1 MENGITL
8 YKIFYKVSG
17 KITLMNLGKLEE
29 VPLRNAWNHEAF
41 DFTNWL
47 AEEENLRILSD
58 EIGIDIK
65 LTQTEA
71 SVGNFNV
78 DILAETENT
87 GKKVIIENQLE
98 PTDHDHLGKLITY
111 ASGYDAEIIIWIV
124 DNVRDEHKNA
134 LDWLNEHTD
143 EDINFFL
150 IRMELWRIGDSPYA
164 PKFQLVS
171 QPNDWAK
178 TIKKSASSTFLTD
191 TKVLQLEFWNKFKE
205 YAQNKAT
212 KLKLRKTYPQHW
224 YDISLGMS
232 DAHISLGAISTDKKI
247 RCEVWIGDNKELFHQ
262 FQKNKDSIDQD
273 LDEKLNWMELPSKK
287 ASRILITREA
297 NINDNSKWEEYFGW
311 LLNQAEK
318 FYKVFPKYQ

>member
-1 MENGITL
+1 
-8 YKIFYKVSG
+8 
-17 KITLMNLGKLEE
+17 MNLGKLEK
-29 VPLRNAWNHEAF
+29 VPLRKAWNHEAF

-47 AEEENLRILSD
+47 ATEENLRILSD

-71 SVGNFNV
+71 NVGNFNV

-124 DNVRDEHKNA
+124 DNVRDEHKKA
-134 LDWLNEHTD
+134 IDWLNEHTD

-150 IRMELWRIGDSPYA
+150 IRMELWKIGDSPYA
-164 PKFQLVS
+164 PKFLLVS

-178 TIKKSASSTFLTD
+178 TIKKSVNTISLTD

-205 YAQNKAT
+205 YAQNKIT

-232 DAHISLGAISTDKKI
+232 EAHLSLSALPTDKII
-247 RCEVWIGDNKELFHQ
+247 RCEVWIGDNKDLFRQ
-262 FQKNKDSIDQD
+262 FQNNKDSIEQD
-273 LDEKLNWMELPSKK
+273 LGEKLNWMDLPNKK
-287 ASRILITREA
+287 ARRILITKEA
-297 NINDNSKWEEYFGW
+297 DINDTSKWENYFEW
-311 LLNQAEK
+311 LLSQAEK
-318 FYKVFPKYQ
+318 FYKIFPKYQQ